1 MCIKMTAA
9 AQLPRFFTYFS
20 SFWINRK
27 GPECFS
33 VYNQPRRTNNNIENF
48 HSTLKQTFQVL
59 HPNLWKVL
67 EQLNNIMVK
76 QHIIVDQLAEGLQII
91 RFIRMKYILNSIRI
105 KNSTAL
111 LTIGSINVR
120 EFLIQCLHSTDNYL
134 QRELNWRDETLSSED
149 DFQEIGEIPVIE
161 DAVENQPMGPIN
173 NFAEPEFNIVEDE
186 NDFIIPEDREMNI
199 WEQFLNDSEDGVDEV
214 PFVRVPH
221 NLVDLYPQQ
230 DEESICVV
238 CRMNQRTHALV
249 PCGHRV
255 LCIDC
260 LEQLEALRCP
270 ICNEDFTSALR
281 VW

>member
-1 MCIKMTAA
+1 
-9 AQLPRFFTYFS
+9 
-20 SFWINRK
+20 
-27 GPECFS
+27 
-33 VYNQPRRTNNNIENF
+33 
-48 HSTLKQTFQVL
+48 
-59 HPNLWKVL
+59 
-67 EQLNNIMVK
+67 
-76 QHIIVDQLAEGLQII
+76 
-91 RFIRMKYILNSIRI
+91 
-105 KNSTAL
+105 
-111 LTIGSINVR
+111 
-120 EFLIQCLHSTDNYL
+120 
-134 QRELNWRDETLSSED
+134 
-149 DFQEIGEIPVIE
+149 
-161 DAVENQPMGPIN
+161 
-173 NFAEPEFNIVEDE
+173 
-186 NDFIIPEDREMNI
+186 MNI
-199 WEQFLNDSEDGVDEV
+199 WEQFLNDSEDDVDEV